1 MFNKQ
6 FLNENKNNTNIR
18 FFPIFFCLAITLH
31 NLEEAIWL
39 PEWSQI
45 GHSIQQPVTSNEFFF
60 AVITITALAYL
71 ITFLFIFSP
80 EIKIIKWMFVG
91 FLGAMIFNAFFPHLI
106 ATIIMNI
113 YSPGLITG
121 LILNVPINLI
131 ILYTLYKNHFVSIK
145 EIILSTL
152 IVGIILLTL
161 IPVLFNIGYNLINY

>member
-6 FLNENKNNTNIR
+6 YLNENKNNTHLNC
-18 FFPIFFCLAITLH
+18 FPIFFCLAITLH
-31 NLEEAIWL
+31 NIEEAIWL

-45 GHSIQQPVTSNEFFF
+45 GHSIQHPVTSNEFYF

-80 EIKIIKWMFVG
+80 EINIIKWMFVG
-91 FLGAMIFNAFFPHLI
+91 FLGAMIFNALFPHLI

-121 LILNVPINLI
+121 LILNVPINMI
-131 ILYTLYKNHFVSIK
+131 ILYTLHKNRFVSIK

-152 IVGIILLTL
+152 IIGVILLML
-161 IPVLFNIGYNLINY
+161 IPFLFNIGNNLITY